1 MTQNH
6 KALFI
11 IFGGTG
17 DLAYRKLY
25 PALYRL
31 YKKNYLNENFAVI
44 GTARRKWTDAYYE
57 QVVYDAIADI
67 KESDEDA
74 KQFANHFYY
83 QSHNVKDTDNY
94 ISLLNLAEHLDEK
107 YAIEGNRIFYLSVS
121 PSLFGEISSHL
132 KAENLLSEDGFNR
145 MIIEKPFGTDL
156 ENSESLN
163 NEILKALTEE
173 QIYRIDHYLGKEMIQ
188 NLLALRFANPLL
200 KNIWNK
206 NFISNMQITLAD
218 DIGVAERGAYYET
231 SGALRDMVQNHV
243 LQIVS
248 FLLMDEPNS
257 YDSEAI
263 REVKVKALQDLKSIN
278 STNVTENYVRGQ
290 YTTSDRYP
298 EQVGYT
304 DEHEVDPNSIV
315 ETFVAGKIESKN
327 ENWSGVPV
335 YIRTGKR
342 MKAKNTRIDIVFKE
356 SENAF
361 LVDNETQ
368 SNVFSILIGPEQ
380 GLSLQLNNK
389 SIGHEFEVEPV
400 QLSYKQEDDAPEDYE
415 RLILSALSG
424 EKTNFVHWDELAE
437 SWKYIDAIRQAWS
450 ESESPLHL
458 YEVHT
463 NGPEEA
469 SRLLEKEGHYWI
481 WDE

>member
-44 GTARRKWTDAYYE
+44 GTARRKWTDDYYQE
-57 QVVYDAIADI
+57 VVSNAIEEI
-67 KESDEDA
+67 KETDEDA
-74 KQFANHFYY
+74 KEFASHFYY
-83 QSHNVKDTDNY
+83 QSHNVNDTENY
-94 ISLLNLAEHLDEK
+94 KSLLHLAEQLDEK
-107 YAIEGNRIFYLSVS
+107 YNIEGNRIFYLSVS
-121 PSLFGEISSHL
+121 PSLFGTISSHL
-132 KAENLLSEDGFNR
+132 KAQNLLTEDGFNR
-145 MIIEKPFGTDL
+145 MIIEKPFGTDHD
-156 ENSESLN
+156 NSESLN
-163 NEILKALTEE
+163 NEILKSFTEE

-188 NLLALRFANPLL
+188 NLLALRFSNPLL
-200 KNIWNK
+200 KNVWNK
-206 NFISNMQITLAD
+206 DFISNMQVTLAE
-218 DIGVAERGAYYET
+218 DIGVEERGAYYES

-248 FLLMDEPNS
+248 FLLMEEPKS
-257 YDSEAI
+257 HDSEAI
-263 REVKVKALQDLKSIN
+263 REVKVKALQDLKEIN
-278 STNVTENYVRGQ
+278 SANVIENYVRGQ
-290 YTTSDRYP
+290 YTSSEKYP
-298 EQVGYT
+298 ELIGYT
-304 DEHEVDPNSIV
+304 AEHEVNPESIV
-315 ETFVAGKIESKN
+315 ETFVAGKIESDN
-327 ENWSGVPV
+327 DNWLGVPV

-342 MKAKNTRIDIVFKE
+342 MKAKSTRIDIVFKE
-356 SENAF
+356 SKHSF
-361 LVDNETQ
+361 LVDNETKD
-368 SNVFSILIGPEQ
+368 NVFSILIGPEQ

-400 QLSYKQEDDAPEDYE
+400 NLTYKQADDAPEDYE

-437 SWKYIDAIRQAWS
+437 SWKYIDSIRQSWM
-450 ESESPLHL
+450 ESESPLYL
-458 YEVHT
+458 YEVYT

-469 SRLLEKEGHYWI
+469 SHLLEKNGHYWI
-481 WDE
+481 WNE